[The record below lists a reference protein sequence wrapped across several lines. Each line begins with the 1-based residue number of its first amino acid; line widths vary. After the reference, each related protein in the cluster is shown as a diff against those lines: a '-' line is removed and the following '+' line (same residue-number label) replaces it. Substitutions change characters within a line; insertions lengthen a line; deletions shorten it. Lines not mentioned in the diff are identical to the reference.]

1 MYIPIYLEIDD
12 DKNPIYKEDFLKD
25 ISKISDDSIIIT
37 TTEYAKILENTDNIR
52 IIPEEIM
59 SKIDSL
65 NVKVGS
71 RGILLELQKNDELRE
86 WLYKTINAEF
96 SSIEG
101 FIINGMYSFVYE
113 VANLLDKK
121 IVFSAEKLICEKERL
136 DVYTANLEKQNN
148 KVSELEDKVIEMQ
161 KQIDE
166 KNENLQR
173 LQQKIT
179 DLSTELFKNNAE
191 KQYIDEQMELNEQ
204 RMDKSEK
211 QKVLLADLYASVL
224 KELNETKTELL
235 NLKNRGA

>member
-12 DKNPIYKEDFLKD
+12 DKNPIYKAAFLKD
-25 ISKISDDSIIIT
+25 IEKLYGNKVIIATSEYVELVENLDKLVVIPDDII
-37 TTEYAKILENTDNIR
+37 N
-52 IIPEEIM
+52 
-59 SKIDSL
+59 KIDSL
-65 NVKVGS
+65 NVNAGS
-71 RGILLELQKNDELRE
+71 RGMLLELQKNDELRD
-86 WLYKTINAEF
+86 WLK
-96 SSIEG
+96 SSIKVEDTDG
-101 FIINGMYSFVYE
+101 FIVNGLYNFVYQ
-113 VANLLDKK
+113 ASKDLDVN
-121 IVFSAEKLICEKERL
+121 IVFSADKLLSEKIRL
-136 DVYTANLEKQNN
+136 DEYATNLESKNA
-148 KVSELEDKVIEMQ
+148 KVSELEEKTVEMQ
-161 KQIDE
+161 RQIDA

-211 QKVLLADLYASVL
+211 QKVLLSDLYASVL